1 MSGGKAVGDRTI
13 EYDLRFLKAVLNWA
27 VDSKFINANPCAKF
41 VAPDDYDP
49 QQPMLSR
56 EEYDAMQQVA
66 MSVSSRFALALTLAW
81 ETGRRIGAIR
91 HLRWAD
97 VDLEKATLMF
107 RRKFD
112 KSRRKGA
119 RDALVAISASAVA
132 ALSAA
137 RDQRS
142 RAVLQ
147 IGDGWIFSSGRRDG
161 APLGK
166 RYFQRWWHKSEDRA
180 GIAHIPGRSWH
191 SCRRAWA
198 TDLLGNRVSD
208 EVVNALGGWARGS
221 NVARAIYQ
229 HPQLEQQRAAIC
241 MRTG

>member
-97 VDLEKATLMF
+97 VDLDGGEI
-107 RRKFD
+107 RIRQQ
-112 KSRRKGA
+112 SRLR
-119 RDALVAISASAVA
+119 
-132 ALSAA
+132 
-137 RDQRS
+137 Q
-142 RAVLQ
+142 
-147 IGDGWIFSSGRRDG
+147 
-161 APLGK
+161 
-166 RYFQRWWHKSEDRA
+166 
-180 GIAHIPGRSWH
+180 PGRPATRIRSAGC
-191 SCRRAWA
+191 CRLPGKVQFPHAV
-198 TDLLGNRVSD
+198 TLGC
-208 EVVNALGGWARGS
+208 GIGQRG
-221 NVARAIYQ
+221 
-229 HPQLEQQRAAIC
+229 
-241 MRTG
+241 